1 MPPPKTNAGK
11 VATQRTRQVPG
22 ACATKLW
29 KCPRCGAKLVAKN
42 LSHACGPYSIEKF
55 LDGKSE
61 IGRDLFRYFVTL
73 IEKCGPFEVA
83 PAKTRV
89 AFMAAVRFASV
100 NRIGN
105 DFIDVHFVLPRA
117 IDGPRFR
124 KVEHL
129 GTLHVHH
136 LRLRDRR
143 DCDRELAHWLRQ
155 SYREYGQRGWLTTKH
170 AMGSAKHR
178 SSRRA
183 DES

>member
-1 MPPPKTNAGK
+1 M
-11 VATQRTRQVPG
+11 VATRRKRQVPG
-22 ACATKLW
+22 ARTTKLW
-29 KCPRCGAKLVAKN
+29 ECPRCGAKLVAKN

-55 LDGKSE
+55 LEGKSE
-61 IGRDLFRYFVTL
+61 IGRDLFRCFVTL

-117 IDGPRFR
+117 IDGRRFR

-129 GTLHVHH
+129 GKLHVHY
-136 LRLRDRR
+136 LRLRDRL
-143 DCDRELAHWLRQ
+143 DCDRELARWLKQ
-155 SYREYGQRGWLTTKH
+155 SYREYGQRGWLTTKL
-170 AMGSAKHR
+170 ATGSAKHR
-178 SSRRA
+178 SSKRA
-183 DES
+183 DKS